1 MVKMVTD
8 LIQMLQ
14 EENINRE
21 NDNQLDTNASR
32 RKYQS

>member
-1 MVKMVTD
+1 MITN

-21 NDNQLDTNASR
+21 NGNQLDTNASR
-32 RKYQS
+32 RKYQIF